1 MDEVKRNRI
10 TDFVAA
16 VSNFSPITPRLIRSD
31 DMSVASVPTCHRG
44 TVGSCQESLQMH
56 GQQASQDQLESQ
68 DQHDSQCPLRQQVES
83 SL

>member
-1 MDEVKRNRI
+1 MDELKGNRI

-44 TVGSCQESLQMH
+44 TEGSYQESLQMH
-56 GQQASQDQLESQ
+56 GQQPSQDLNCNPKTNVI
-68 DQHDSQCPLRQQVES
+68 HNVP
-83 SL
+83 